1 MTQLA
6 LALDHRPA
14 MGEADFLVASS
25 NRDAVLWLDRW
36 PDWPGAGLAIHGP
49 AGCGKSHLA
58 QVWRRRSGARSITAA
73 TIANEDPASLLSD
86 CIGFAIED
94 ADRGV
99 DERALLHL
107 YNWTAEQG
115 GNLLLTG
122 RSPPARW
129 GIALPDLRSRLAAMP
144 AVAVTPPD
152 DALFAAVLIKHF
164 ADRQSAVLNWIAI
177 ELVDAPKIG
186 SLPPPRTVLRTE
198 RRIWLRGPR
207 TIVVPQCRE
216 RRSTADCQSR
226 CFPPSTDVNR

>member
-164 ADRQSAVLNWIAI
+164 ADRQ
-177 ELVDAPKIG
+177 
-186 SLPPPRTVLRTE
+186 LRVE
-198 RRIWLRGPR
+198 DS
-207 TIVVPQCRE
+207 VVHYIN
-216 RRSTADCQSR
+216 SR
-226 CFPPSTDVNR
+226 CERSFEAAGRIVAALDAAALAEKRNITVPLASRVLTDFAAN